1 VFSRRSFICASGIYT
16 SVLHASGGALAASL
30 TLRSQDLRA
39 QEMRSVPPQ
48 FDHLIVGARDLQE
61 GIAFLEKL
69 SGYHAAYGGAHP
81 GRGTCNAL
89 LKLGHHSYLEILAPD
104 PQQSALAWHKELPT
118 LAEPHLVGWAL
129 RATHINTSGQSRKP
143 GSNLIGPIPGSR
155 TLPGGDTLR
164 WTLLLREDDRAGILP
179 FFIEWDPHSV
189 HPSDNAPGSCLLLDL
204 HRTGQLVETP
214 PPKPGLHIKKDAS
227 KPVQLRATIAGQL
240 GEFVL
245 TSRTVPTEYWSP
257 PELP

>member
-1 VFSRRSFICASGIYT
+1 VLSRRSFVYT
-16 SVLHASGGALAASL
+16 SGLYASGGAFAASL
-30 TLRSQDLRA
+30 TPGSQDLPS
-39 QEMRSVPPQ
+39 QEMRAVPPQ
-48 FDHLIVGARDLQE
+48 FDHLIVGARDLDE
-61 GIAFLEKL
+61 GTAYLEKL
-69 SGYHAAYGGAHP
+69 SGYRAVYGGAHP

-89 LKLGHHSYLEILAPD
+89 LKLGHLSYLEILAPD
-104 PQQSALAWHKELPT
+104 PQQSALVWHKELPT
-118 LAEPHLVGWAL
+118 LEEPCLVGWAL
-129 RATHINTSGQSRKP
+129 RVTHINTSGKSRKP

-155 TLPGGDTLR
+155 TLPNGDTLR

-179 FFIEWDPHSV
+179 FFIEWDPHSAR
-189 HPSDNAPGSCLLLDL
+189 PSDNAPGGCLLLDL

-214 PPKPGLHIKKDAS
+214 APKPGLHIGKDPS

-245 TSRTVPTEYWSP
+245 TSRSVPTEYWSP